1 MPLSVSSW
9 SGGNILD
16 LFGSYKKVKIL
27 EALDDKVQMCGGSWS
42 PWIFLKI
49 MLILVREVRARNV
62 GVTVTVGTG
71 TPESWG
77 QFDVEEPSQA
87 SLGISQPLGC
97 FLSQLLVTLV
107 PLKIFT
113 LQAAW

>member
-1 MPLSVSSW
+1 
-9 SGGNILD
+9 
-16 LFGSYKKVKIL
+16 
-27 EALDDKVQMCGGSWS
+27 
-42 PWIFLKI
+42 

-77 QFDVEEPSQA
+77 RFDVEEPSQA
-87 SLGISQPLGC
+87 SLGICWPHGS
-97 FLSQLLVTLV
+97 FLSQLLITPV